1 MSQCVN
7 ILGVVFDDVSVD
19 VAVARLRAAARGP
32 AGSTVVFPNAATLN
46 LAARSAAYR
55 DVLNSST
62 FVFGDGTGVRW
73 AARMR
78 GVRLRANLNGTDVVP
93 ALLEATPG
101 LRVYVLGGTEEVN
114 AAAAA
119 VAGRRFP
126 VRIVG
131 RHHGYFDMS
140 DSAGVVAAVRDA
152 APDLL
157 LVGFGNPLQ
166 EEWIARHRAALQVPL
181 IAGVGGLFGFWAG
194 TRTRA
199 PGLAR
204 RLGVEWV
211 DILIREPHKA
221 KRYLLGNPA
230 FLLRAVGARAA
241 DGRFGSIRDVGHDQ
255 SRAVRI
261 TRSNSSPNAAA
272 DTGAA

>member
-1 MSQCVN
+1 MSHTVR
-7 ILGVVFDDVSVD
+7 ILGVRFDDLSVD
-19 VAVARLRAAARGP
+19 SAVTRLQEAARG
-32 AGSTVVFPNAATLN
+32 AEALTVVFPNAATLN
-46 LAARSAAYR
+46 LAARSPTYR
-55 DVLNSST
+55 DILNSAD

-78 GVRLRANLNGTDVVP
+78 GVRLRANLNGTDVIP

-101 LRVYVLGGTEEVN
+101 LRVYLLGGTEEVN

-119 VAGRRFP
+119 AAARKFP
-126 VRIVG
+126 VDVVG
-131 RHHGYFDMS
+131 RHHGFFDL
-140 DSAGVVAAVRDA
+140 DASADVLAAITAA
-152 APDLL
+152 APDVL

-166 EEWIARHRAALQVPL
+166 EEWIAKNLNALHVPL
-181 IAGVGGLFGFWAG
+181 TAAVGGLFGFWAG

-211 DILIREPHKA
+211 DILLREPHKA

-230 FLLRAVGARAA
+230 FLA
-241 DGRFGSIRDVGHDQ
+241 
-255 SRAVRI
+255 RAVRS
-261 TRSNSSPNAAA
+261 RSA
-272 DTGAA
+272 DLRR

>member
-1 MSQCVN
+1 MSQEVR
-7 ILGVVFDDVSVD
+7 ILGVAFDDLPLES
-19 VAVARLRAAARGP
+19 AVARLRAAARGP

-46 LAARSAAYR
+46 LAAGSDEYR
-55 DVLNSST
+55 DVLNAST

-78 GVRLRANLNGTDVVP
+78 GVRLRANLNGTDVIP

-101 LRVYVLGGTEEVN
+101 LRVFLLGGTDEVN

-119 VAGRRFP
+119 AAVRRFP
-126 VRIVG
+126 VEIAG
-131 RHHGYFDMS
+131 RHHGFFDLS
-140 DSAGVVAAVRDA
+140 DGAEVLDAIDA
-152 APDLL
+152 ATPDVL

-166 EEWIARHRAALQVPL
+166 EEWIERNRSALRVPL
-181 IAGVGGLFGFWAG
+181 TAGVGGLFGFWAG

-211 DILIREPHKA
+211 DILVREPHKA
-221 KRYLLGNPA
+221 GRYLLGNPA
-230 FLLRAVGARAA
+230 FLLRAARARAA
-241 DGRFGSIRDVGHDQ
+241 DLRR
-255 SRAVRI
+255 
-261 TRSNSSPNAAA
+261 
-272 DTGAA
+272 

>member
-1 MSQCVN
+1 MSQEVR
-7 ILGVVFDDVSVD
+7 ILGVRFDDLTLES
-19 VAVARLRAAARGP
+19 ALARLQGTARGP

-46 LAARSAAYR
+46 LASGSHEYR
-55 DVLNSST
+55 DVLNAST

-78 GVRLRANLNGTDVVP
+78 GVRLRANLNGTDVIP
-93 ALLEATPG
+93 ALLKATPG
-101 LRVYVLGGTEEVN
+101 LRVYLLGGTEEVN

-119 VAGRRFP
+119 YAERSFP
-126 VRIVG
+126 VEIAG
-131 RHHGYFDMS
+131 RHHGYFDLS
-140 DSAGVVAAVRDA
+140 DGADVLAAIAAG

-166 EEWIARHRAALQVPL
+166 EEWIARNRSALRVPL
-181 IAGVGGLFGFWAG
+181 TAGVGGLFGFWAG

-211 DILIREPHKA
+211 DILVREPHKA
-221 KRYLLGNPA
+221 GRYLLGNPT
-230 FLLRAVGARAA
+230 FLLRAVRARAA
-241 DGRFGSIRDVGHDQ
+241 DRR
-255 SRAVRI
+255 R
-261 TRSNSSPNAAA
+261 
-272 DTGAA
+272 